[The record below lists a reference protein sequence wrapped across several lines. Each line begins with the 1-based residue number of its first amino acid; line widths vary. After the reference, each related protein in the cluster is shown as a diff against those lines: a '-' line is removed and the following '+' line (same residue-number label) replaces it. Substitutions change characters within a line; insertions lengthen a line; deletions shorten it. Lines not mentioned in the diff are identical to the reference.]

1 MAPETPGVTPD
12 IAPEAGSAGD
22 DKDASWT
29 PRGAAIWALAAYSL
43 AACLLGYPVLHGGFL
58 VSPHSD
64 QYIGGYA
71 VREFGTAMI
80 RSGHLPLWN
89 PYLFGGM
96 PFVGAFDG
104 DIFYPPTLLLRL
116 LLRTDLAVT
125 WAFIFHII
133 LAGWFTYLWLRASG
147 LGFAAAGVGGL
158 AYELG
163 GPIASFVSP
172 GHDGKLY
179 VSALLPLALCLI
191 LLGIRDGRRWCWP
204 ALALTVGCAA
214 LAPHPQIFEYF
225 LLTAGAYAVFV
236 AAPLRAPA
244 PAGAPAG
251 RQASRAARIA
261 QSVRSVP
268 GRRLSAALVAVVLGL
283 VMSAVQFVPV
293 AQFVAWSPRGSRS
306 TGAGTYSYATQFSMP
321 FEDLPNIYL
330 PQFSGMLEH
339 YWGGLGSHWFSEYL
353 GASVLVL
360 AGAGL
365 AAATAGRRRIVRFWL
380 GAAIV
385 AMLWSLG
392 RYTPFYHLVYAIV
405 PGTPFFRVPAA
416 AFVIVG
422 LAVAALAG
430 EGVSCVLRRGVRVRY
445 VLAWLGV
452 AGVLAVPAVIHAA
465 AHATAQIF
473 GAPWT
478 PGAADANA
486 GPIATGALRCLVVV
500 VLMGAILTIRR
511 DDKLSARAA
520 AAAIALVVALDL
532 WSIARA
538 YWFFSPPAAQMFASD
553 AVIDTLRAQTEPV
566 RVLAWPLGHPHVR
579 ADPEIAGDGLMIH
592 RIRQVL
598 GYHGNGI
605 KRYDDLSW
613 TTDGTQPL
621 FTPHFWQLLNVGF
634 LLTDTA
640 KLSFEGAT
648 RIAGPVPDAAGDT
661 LYLYRLAGDHPAAW
675 LTAAARSLPDT
686 FARLGVIDQHF
697 DLRRLALLEM
707 AAHATP
713 PKSIGPA
720 PAEQVIADRY
730 EPGNLRFH
738 LSAQAPPG
746 TTLIVSENFYPG
758 WRATAD
764 HLPVPVWRADYSLIG
779 VPLPAGTRT
788 VELTFSSRAVTTG
801 LLVSLLAALCAIA
814 WLAILALRVRQTR
827 E

>member
-1 MAPETPGVTPD
+1 MVSDAREMTPE
-12 IAPEAGSAGD
+12 IAREASSAGSD
-22 DKDASWT
+22 EEVTWT
-29 PRGAAIWALAAYSL
+29 PRGAAIWSLAAYSL
-43 AACLLGYPVLHGGFL
+43 AACLLGYPVFHGGFL

-96 PFVGAFDG
+96 PFIGAFDG

-125 WAFIFHII
+125 WAFILHVI

-147 LGFAAAGVGGL
+147 LGFAAAGIGGL

-179 VSALLPLALCLI
+179 VSALLPLALCCI
-191 LLGIRDGRRWCWP
+191 LLGVRDGKRWCWP

-225 LLTAGAYAVFV
+225 LLTAGAYAIFV
-236 AAPLRAPA
+236 ATPLWPRA
-244 PAGAPAG
+244 PAGAPAT
-251 RQASRAARIA
+251 RAARIVRVA
-261 QSVRSVP
+261 RSVP
-268 GRRLSAALVAVVLGL
+268 GQRLGAALAAVALGL
-283 VMSAVQFVPV
+283 MMSAVQFLPV

-321 FEDLPNIYL
+321 FEDLPNVYL

-365 AAATAGRRRIVRFWL
+365 VAATAGRRRIVRFWL
-380 GAAIV
+380 AAAIV
-385 AMLWSLG
+385 ATLWSLG
-392 RYTPFYHLVYAIV
+392 RYTPFYHLVYALV

-430 EGVSCVLRRGVRVRY
+430 EGVACVLRRGVRVRY
-445 VLAWLGV
+445 VIAWIGL
-452 AGVLAVPAVIHAA
+452 AGVLAIPAVIHGVAHAA
-465 AHATAQIF
+465 AHVF

-486 GPIATGALRCLVVV
+486 GPVAMGALRCLVVV
-500 VLMGAILTIRR
+500 VLMGAILAIRR

-520 AAAIALVVALDL
+520 AATIALVVAADL

-538 YWFFSPPAAQMFASD
+538 YWFFSPPAARMYASD
-553 AVIDTLRAQTEPV
+553 PAIDTLRAQTEPV
-566 RVLAWPLGHPHVR
+566 RVLAWPLGHPHIR

-648 RIAGPVPDAAGDT
+648 RIVGPVPDAAGDT
-661 LYLYRLAGDHPAAW
+661 LYLYRLAGEHPAAW

-686 FARLGVIDQHF
+686 FARLGVINQHF

-707 AAHATP
+707 AAHATAP
-713 PKSIGPA
+713 DSIGPA

-730 EPGNLRFH
+730 EPGDLHFH
-738 LSAQAPPG
+738 LSAPAPPG

-758 WRATAD
+758 WHATAD
-764 HLPVPVWRADYSLIG
+764 DTPVPVWRADYALIG
-779 VPLPAGTRT
+779 IPLPAGTRT
-788 VELTFSSRAVTTG
+788 VELTFTSRTVKTG
-801 LLVSLLAALCAIA
+801 LLLSILAALSAIA
-814 WLAILALRVRQTR
+814 WLAGASRQSRRKSR

>member
-1 MAPETPGVTPD
+1 MTSD
-12 IAPEAGSAGD
+12 IAPEASSAGD
-22 DKDASWT
+22 DGGASWT

-43 AACLLGYPVLHGGFL
+43 AACALGYPVFHGGFL

-125 WAFIFHII
+125 WAFILHII

-147 LGFAAAGVGGL
+147 LGFAAAGIGGL

-191 LLGIRDGRRWCWP
+191 LLGIRDGKRWCWP
-204 ALALTVGCAA
+204 LLAFTVGCAA

-225 LLTAGAYAVFV
+225 LLTAGAYALFV
-236 AAPLRAPA
+236 AAPLRSTTSTGAS
-244 PAGAPAG
+244 AGMP
-251 RQASRAARIA
+251 ASRAARI
-261 QSVRSVP
+261 VRSVIH
-268 GRRLSAALVAVVLGL
+268 GVRSVSGQRLGAALVAVVLGL
-283 VMSAVQFVPV
+283 AMSAVQFLPV

-321 FEDLPNIYL
+321 FEDLPNVYL
-330 PQFSGMLEH
+330 PQFSGMLDR

-365 AAATAGRRRIVRFWL
+365 VAATAGRRRIVRFWL
-380 GAAIV
+380 ATAIV
-385 AMLWSLG
+385 ATLWSLG

-405 PGTPFFRVPAA
+405 PGTPYFRVPAA

-445 VLAWLGV
+445 VLGWLGI
-452 AGVLAVPAVIHAA
+452 AAVLAVPAVIHAA
-465 AHATAQIF
+465 AHTTAQIF

-478 PGAADANA
+478 PGSADANA
-486 GPIATGALRCLVVV
+486 SLLAAGAVRCLVVV
-500 VLMGAILTIRR
+500 VLMGAILAIRR

-520 AAAIALVVALDL
+520 AAAIALVVAADL

-538 YWFFSPPAAQMFASD
+538 YWFFSPPAALTYAPD
-553 AVIDTLRAQTEPV
+553 AAIDTLRAQTEPV
-566 RVLAWPLGHPHVR
+566 RVLAWPLGHPHIR

-640 KLSFEGAT
+640 NLSFEGAT
-648 RIAGPVPDAAGDT
+648 RVAGPVPDAAGDT
-661 LYLYRLAGDHPAAW
+661 LYLYRLAGEHRVAW

-697 DLRRLALLEM
+697 DLRRLALLDT
-707 AAHATP
+707 AAHATAP
-713 PKSIGPA
+713 ESIGPA
-720 PAEQVIADRY
+720 PPQQVIADQY
-730 EPGNLRFH
+730 DPGHLRFH
-738 LSAQAPPG
+738 LSAPAPPG
-746 TTLIVSENFYPG
+746 TTLIVSENYYPG
-758 WRATAD
+758 WHATAD
-764 HLPVPVWRADYSLIG
+764 NVPLSVWRADYALIG

-788 VELTFSSRAVTTG
+788 VELTFSSRAVTAG
-801 LLVSLLAALCAIA
+801 LLITLLATLFATG
-814 WLAILALRVRQTR
+814 WLAWANANPGPAPP
-827 E
+827 

>member
-1 MAPETPGVTPD
+1 MAPETPGVRPD
-12 IAPEAGSAGD
+12 ILPAADSADDDAGGSWAP
-22 DKDASWT
+22 
-29 PRGAAIWALAAYSL
+29 RRAAIWALAAYSL
-43 AACLLGYPVLHGGFL
+43 AACLLGYPVFHGGFL

-71 VREFGTAMI
+71 VREFGTAMM

-125 WAFIFHII
+125 WAFILHVI

-147 LGFAAAGVGGL
+147 LGFAAAGIGGV

-191 LLGIRDGRRWCWP
+191 LLGIRDGKRWCWP
-204 ALALTVGCAA
+204 ALAFTVGCAA
-214 LAPHPQIFEYF
+214 LAPHPQIFQYF
-225 LLTAGAYAVFV
+225 LLTAGAYALFV
-236 AAPLRAPA
+236 AAPLWAP
-244 PAGAPAG
+244 PHAGAPA
-251 RQASRAARIA
+251 SRATRVVRLA
-261 QSVRSVP
+261 RSVP
-268 GRRLSAALVAVVLGL
+268 GQRLSAALAAVVLGL
-283 VMSAVQFVPV
+283 VMSAVQFLPV

-330 PQFSGMLEH
+330 PQFSGMLER

-360 AGAGL
+360 VGAGL
-365 AAATAGRRRIVRFWL
+365 VAATAGRRRIVHFWL
-380 GAAIV
+380 AV
-385 AMLWSLG
+385 AVVATLWSLG

-430 EGVSCVLRRGVRVRY
+430 EGVACVLRRGVRVRY
-445 VLAWLGV
+445 VLGWLGV
-452 AGVLAVPAVIHAA
+452 AGLLAIPPVIHAA

-486 GPIATGALRCLVVV
+486 GPVAAGALRCLVVV
-500 VLMGAILTIRR
+500 VLVGAILAIRR

-520 AAAIALVVALDL
+520 AAAIALVVAADL

-538 YWFFSPPAAQMFASD
+538 YWFFSPPAAQMYASD
-553 AVIDTLRAQTEPV
+553 AAIDTLRAQTEPV
-566 RVLAWPLGHPHVR
+566 RVLAWPLGHPHIR

-640 KLSFEGAT
+640 KLSFQGAT

-686 FARLGVIDQHF
+686 FARLGVIDRHF

-707 AAHATP
+707 AAHATAP
-713 PKSIGPA
+713 ESIGPA
-720 PAEQVIADRY
+720 PAEQIIAERY
-730 EPGNLRFH
+730 EPGNLRFR
-738 LSAQAPPG
+738 LSAPAPPG
-746 TTLIVSENFYPG
+746 TTLVVSENFYPG
-758 WRATAD
+758 WHATAD
-764 HLPVPVWRADYSLIG
+764 HMPVPVWRADYALMG
-779 VPLPAGTRT
+779 VRLPAGTRT

-801 LLVSLLAALCAIA
+801 LLVSLVAALLAIA
-814 WLAILALRVRQTR
+814 WLVWPASRPN
-827 E
+827 

>member
-1 MAPETPGVTPD
+1 MASETPGPTRD
-12 IAPEAGSAGD
+12 AAPHASDAGNGD
-22 DKDASWT
+22 DASWS
-29 PRGAAIWALAAYSL
+29 PRGAALWALMAYSL
-43 AACLLGYPVLHGGFL
+43 AGLFLGYPVFHGGFL

-80 RSGHLPLWN
+80 RNGHLPLWN

-125 WAFIFHII
+125 WAFILHVV
-133 LAGWFTYLWLRASG
+133 LAGWFAYLWLRASG
-147 LGFAAAGVGGL
+147 LGFAAAGIGGL

-191 LLGIRDGRRWCWP
+191 LLGIRGGRRWCWP

-225 LLTAGAYAVFV
+225 LLTAGAYALFV
-236 AAPLRAPA
+236 AAPLRSAMPA
-244 PAGAPAG
+244 GMPAGAH
-251 RQASRAARIA
+251 ASRAARIVP
-261 QSVRSVP
+261 SIRDGIRSVP
-268 GRRLSAALVAVVLGL
+268 GRRLSAALAAVVLGV
-283 VMSAVQFVPV
+283 VMSAVQFLPV
-293 AQFVAWSPRGSRS
+293 AQFVAWSPRGNRS
-306 TGAGTYSYATQFSMP
+306 TGAGSYSYATQFSMP
-321 FEDLPNIYL
+321 FEDLPNVYL
-330 PQFSGMLEH
+330 PQFSGMLER
-339 YWGGLGSHWFSEYL
+339 YWGGLGTHWFSEYL

-365 AAATAGRRRIVRFWL
+365 VAATAGRRRIVHFWF
-380 GAAIV
+380 ATAIV
-385 AMLWSLG
+385 ATLWSLG
-392 RYTPFYHLVYAIV
+392 RYTPCYHLVYAIV

-430 EGVSCVLRRGVRVRY
+430 EGVTAILRRGVRVRY
-445 VLAWLGV
+445 VLGWLAV
-452 AGVLAVPAVIHAA
+452 AGVLAIPPVIHTL

-478 PGAADANA
+478 PGSADANA
-486 GPIATGALRCLVVV
+486 GPIAAGALRCLVVV
-500 VLMGAILTIRR
+500 VLMGATLAIRR

-520 AAAIALVVALDL
+520 AAAIALVVAADL

-538 YWFFSPPAAQMFASD
+538 YWFFLPPATQTFASD
-553 AVIDTLRAQTEPV
+553 AAIDTLRAQTEPV
-566 RVLAWPLGHPHVR
+566 RVLAWPLGHPHIR

-634 LLTDTA
+634 LLTDTS
-640 KLSFEGAT
+640 KVSFPGTT
-648 RIAGPVPDAAGDT
+648 RIAGPIPDAAGDT

-697 DLRRLALLEM
+697 DLGRLALLDS
-707 AAHATP
+707 AAHATAP
-713 PKSIGPA
+713 DSIGPA

-738 LSAQAPPG
+738 LSSPAPPG
-746 TTLIVSENFYPG
+746 TTLVVSENFYPG
-758 WRATAD
+758 WHATAD
-764 HLPVPVWRADYSLIG
+764 GNPAPVWRADYTLIG
-779 VPLPAGTRT
+779 VPLPTGTRT
-788 VELTFSSRAVTTG
+788 IELTFTSRAVTTG
-801 LLVSLLAALCAIA
+801 LLVSLLAALVAIA
-814 WLAILALRVRQTR
+814 WLAWARVPRA
-827 E
+827 

>member
-1 MAPETPGVTPD
+1 MPETPGVTP
-12 IAPEAGSAGD
+12 ATTPEAGSPAGD
-22 DKDASWT
+22 ESASWS

-43 AACLLGYPVLHGGFL
+43 AACLLGYPVFHGGFL
-58 VSPHSD
+58 VSTHSD

-125 WAFIFHII
+125 WAFILHII
-133 LAGWFTYLWLRASG
+133 LAGWFAYLWLRASG
-147 LGFAAAGVGGL
+147 LGFAAAGIGGL

-204 ALALTVGCAA
+204 VLALTVGCAA

-225 LLTAGAYAVFV
+225 LLTAGAYALFV
-236 AAPLRAPA
+236 AAPLRSPA
-244 PAGAPAG
+244 PAGAPA
-251 RQASRAARIA
+251 SPAARVVRSVRR
-261 QSVRSVP
+261 SVRSVP
-268 GRRLSAALVAVVLGL
+268 GRRLGAAFGAVVLGL
-283 VMSAVQFVPV
+283 VMSAVQFAPV

-330 PQFSGMLEH
+330 PQFSGMLDR

-365 AAATAGRRRIVRFWL
+365 VAATAGRRRTVRFWL
-380 GAAIV
+380 AAAVV
-385 AMLWSLG
+385 ATLWSLG
-392 RYTPFYHLVYAIV
+392 RYTPFYHLVYAII

-465 AHATAQIF
+465 AHLTAQIF

-478 PGAADANA
+478 PGAADTNA
-486 GPIATGALRCLVVV
+486 GPVAAGALRCLVVV
-500 VLMGAILTIRR
+500 VLMGAILAIRR

-520 AAAIALVVALDL
+520 AAAIALVVAADL

-538 YWFFSPPAAQMFASD
+538 YWLFSPPAAQTYASD
-553 AVIDTLRAQTEPV
+553 AAIDTLRAQIEPV
-566 RVLAWPLGHPHVR
+566 RVLAWPLGHPHIR

-686 FARLGVIDQHF
+686 FARLGVIGQHF
-697 DLRRLALLEM
+697 DLRRLALLDT
-707 AAHATP
+707 AAHATAP
-713 PKSIGPA
+713 ESIGPP

-738 LSAQAPPG
+738 LSAPAPPG
-746 TTLIVSENFYPG
+746 TTLVVSENFYPG

-764 HLPVPVWRADYSLIG
+764 HMPVPVWRADYALIG

-801 LLVSLLAALCAIA
+801 LLVTLLAALFAIA
-814 WLAILALRVRQTR
+814 WLAWTIVRPGPA
-827 E
+827 